1 MELESIRAY
10 DAREH
15 LAFNGRR
22 IKEKAFRSLSGLLRG
37 ICVDGVVNQ
46 EEQTELWEWI
56 RENAHYA
63 KYHPW
68 DLVINHLEDYLRDG
82 KGVSGFLCLG
92 RLFQGQPNEAA
103 LCI

>member
-46 EEQTELWEWI
+46 EVE
-56 RENAHYA
+56 
-63 KYHPW
+63 
-68 DLVINHLEDYLRDG
+68 
-82 KGVSGFLCLG
+82 C
-92 RLFQGQPNEAA
+92 RLFCGSSRNSVERG
-103 LCI
+103 LDF

>member
-37 ICVDGVVNQ
+37 ICVDGVV
-46 EEQTELWEWI
+46 
-56 RENAHYA
+56 
-63 KYHPW
+63 
-68 DLVINHLEDYLRDG
+68 
-82 KGVSGFLCLG
+82 GVSGFLCLG